1 MSVTS
6 TQLKSRT
13 AAGLLLQLS

>member
-1 MSVTS
+1 MTVTS

-13 AAGLLLQLS
+13 AACLLLQLS